1 MTTKDLDKV
10 AYTYD
15 VPVYYP
21 AESPSVPGLL
31 QGGIIM
37 KNKKG
42 ILAAMLCIIVI
53 AFSGCKSGLEL
64 IGDYLEQFEWTA
76 IRLSKSYKIDTRDYY
91 QTENISERPSEYVH
105 DTTYLVKQTGVYG
118 EDKAPSHLVIARLY
132 IWTEYEDY
140 VYMLGDDDTE
150 PFNYFRLDVEADQL
164 YYSTDLN
171 DFDQNEQE
179 IFMKLE
185 AHPELFTDIQEM
197 GPDNPPYSLNG
208 KGKVKLKDLE

>member
-1 MTTKDLDKV
+1 MVGLLDTAGRLV
-10 AYTYD
+10 ASYTYD

-21 AESPSVPGLL
+21 AESPLVPGLL
-31 QGGIIM
+31 QGGVIM

-42 ILAAMLCIIVI
+42 LFAVMLCIIVI

-64 IGDYLEQFEWTA
+64 IGDYLEQLDGPVVT
-76 IRLSKSYKIDTRDYY
+76 RLSESYKIDTRDYY
-91 QTENISERPSEYVH
+91 QTENISERPSEYIH
-105 DTTYLVKQTGVYG
+105 DTTYLIKLTGTSYF
-118 EDKAPSHLVIARLY
+118 VIARLY

>member
-1 MTTKDLDKV
+1 MVFQSSRLPSILDK
-10 AYTYD
+10 
-15 VPVYYP
+15 
-21 AESPSVPGLL
+21 
-31 QGGIIM
+31 GGIIM

-76 IRLSKSYKIDTRDYY
+76 IRLSRSYKIDMGDYY
-91 QTENISERPSEYVH
+91 QIENISERPSEYLH
-105 DTTYLVKQTGVYG
+105 YTTYLFKKTGTSYLRMG
-118 EDKAPSHLVIARLY
+118 RLY

-208 KGKVKLKDLE
+208 KGKVKLEDLE